1 MCEKVKIISYILL
14 GDRLKKTFEI
24 IGLISL
30 ICFSFFYTEQISTVI
45 KENDDIL
52 NEIELIANQYKVEPI
67 DALIKDN
74 DIIPGLNGVEIDIK
88 KSYRKM
94 KKINSFNSNLLVYK
108 EILPEIS
115 INEKYDK
122 YIVSGNKLKKQV
134 SLLFLVE
141 ENSEIEKIITI
152 LKKYGISAVFYTDGN
167 WFENNN
173 EKIIDLIKKGHLI
186 GNLGYNYN
194 YNTTGIS
201 WMNTVVTKIG
211 KQNNTYCFTKEN
223 NQEVLDICK
232 NNKSYTIKPNI
243 IVENNPLI
251 EIKNNLTNGS
261 IIALKIN
268 KQTIEELPLIIE
280 YISSKDLEMVNLETL
295 LDEKR

>member
-108 EILPEIS
+108 EVLPEIS

>member
-74 DIIPGLNGVEIDIK
+74 DIIPGLNGIEIDIK

-108 EILPEIS
+108 EVLPEIS

-223 NQEVLDICK
+223 NQEVLDICR

-243 IVENNPLI
+243 IVENNPMI

-280 YISSKDLEMVNLETL
+280 YINSKDLEMVNLETL

>member
-108 EILPEIS
+108 EVLPEIS

-251 EIKNNLTNGS
+251 EIKNNLTNGG

-280 YISSKDLEMVNLETL
+280 YINSKDLEMVNLETL

>member
-24 IGLISL
+24 IGLIIL

-108 EILPEIS
+108 EVLPEIS

-280 YISSKDLEMVNLETL
+280 YINSKDLEMVNLETL

>member
-108 EILPEIS
+108 EVLPEIS

-251 EIKNNLTNGS
+251 EIKNNLTNGG
-261 IIALKIN
+261 IIALKIK
-268 KQTIEELPLIIE
+268 KQMIEELPLIIE
-280 YISSKDLEMVNLETL
+280 YINSKDLEMVNLETL
-295 LDEKR
+295 LKKKR

>member
-1 MCEKVKIISYILL
+1 
-14 GDRLKKTFEI
+14 
-24 IGLISL
+24 
-30 ICFSFFYTEQISTVI
+30 
-45 KENDDIL
+45 
-52 NEIELIANQYKVEPI
+52 
-67 DALIKDN
+67 
-74 DIIPGLNGVEIDIK
+74 
-88 KSYRKM
+88 
-94 KKINSFNSNLLVYK
+94 
-108 EILPEIS
+108 
-115 INEKYDK
+115 
-122 YIVSGNKLKKQV
+122 
-134 SLLFLVE
+134 
-141 ENSEIEKIITI
+141 
-152 LKKYGISAVFYTDGN
+152 
-167 WFENNN
+167 
-173 EKIIDLIKKGHLI
+173 
-186 GNLGYNYN
+186 
-194 YNTTGIS
+194 
-201 WMNTVVTKIG
+201 MNTVVTKIG

>member
-108 EILPEIS
+108 EVLPEIS

-280 YISSKDLEMVNLETL
+280 YINSKDLEMVNLETL

>member
-108 EILPEIS
+108 EVLPEIS

-243 IVENNPLI
+243 IVENNPMI

-280 YISSKDLEMVNLETL
+280 YINSKDLEMVNLETL

>member
-67 DALIKDN
+67 DALIKDS

-108 EILPEIS
+108 EVLPEIS

-243 IVENNPLI
+243 IVENNPMI

-280 YISSKDLEMVNLETL
+280 YINSKDLEMVNLETL